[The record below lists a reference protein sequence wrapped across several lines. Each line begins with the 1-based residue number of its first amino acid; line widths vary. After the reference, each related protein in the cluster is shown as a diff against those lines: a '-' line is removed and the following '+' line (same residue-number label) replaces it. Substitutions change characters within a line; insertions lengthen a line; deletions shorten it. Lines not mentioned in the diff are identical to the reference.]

1 MNAIHV
7 VTGAGPVGSTVAQQ
21 LAESGQRVRL
31 LTRSGSGPEH
41 PLVERRRVDV
51 SRPEQLDAAFEGAV
65 AVHHCIHGSRYDART
80 WRAELPVAERHVL
93 AAAGRVGAVVVF
105 PESLYSY
112 GPVDGPI
119 TEDTPRTATTGKLG
133 VRTELLAQRDASP
146 TPTVSVAASDF
157 YGPLV
162 RNAHAGERLVP
173 TVLAGPDHA
182 GVGQPRPAA
191 LVHLRARPRRRDDPR
206 RGDPRPLGLVP
217 ARAHRSPGHPARAR
231 RAGGGRGRGARP
243 ADVGHPGVGAHARW
257 VRCRA
262 TPASWRRRRTCSPA
276 PSCSTR
282 RAARSASGWR
292 PPRSATGVKET
303 VAWWR
308 TDRADRVT
316 QPAGDLVAHHGV
328 ARRRRRLGLGR
339 LVAGDR
345 AEDLLGHAPHAR
357 EHGVEGRRDARAQS
371 PDR

>member
-1 MNAIHV
+1 MDPVHV

-21 LAESGQRVRL
+21 LAEAGQRVRL

-51 SRPEQLDAAFEGAV
+51 SRPEQLDEALAGAV

-119 TEDTPRTATTGKLG
+119 TEDTPRTASTGKLG
-133 VRTELLAQRDASP
+133 VRTDLLAQRAASP

-173 TVLAGPDHA
+173 TVLAGRTMRVLGSLDQPHSFTYVPDLAAAMVRAAATPELWDSVLHA
-182 GVGQPRPAA
+182 PTAPPVTQRELVERVAA
-191 LVHLRARPRRRDDPR
+191 AA
-206 RGDPRPLGLVP
+206 G
-217 ARAHRSPGHPARAR
+217 
-231 RAGGGRGRGARP
+231 RAGP
-243 ADVGHPGVGAHARW
+243 PDVGDPGVGAARPGDGVAGHPRAGGDGVHVHPP
-257 VRCRA
+257 VRARLDAEPGAPRPRA
-262 TPASWRRRRTCSPA
+262 H
-276 PSCSTR
+276 
-282 RAARSASGWR
+282 AAR
-292 PPRSATGVKET
+292 
-303 VAWWR
+303 
-308 TDRADRVT
+308 DR
-316 QPAGDLVAHHGV
+316 PAGDRRLVAH
-328 ARRRRRLGLGR
+328 
-339 LVAGDR
+339 R
-345 AEDLLGHAPHAR
+345 AA
-357 EHGVEGRRDARAQS
+357 
-371 PDR
+371 